1 MEDENQRERGR
12 EEEEEVVE
20 WVAVVAAAV
29 AVEDGFNPGAG
40 LSLTNCQ

>member
-12 EEEEEVVE
+12 EEGEVE
-20 WVAVVAAAV
+20 WVAVVVAAV

>member
-1 MEDENQRERGR
+1 MEDENQREWGR
-12 EEEEEVVE
+12 EEGEVE
-20 WVAVVAAAV
+20 WVAVVAVAV